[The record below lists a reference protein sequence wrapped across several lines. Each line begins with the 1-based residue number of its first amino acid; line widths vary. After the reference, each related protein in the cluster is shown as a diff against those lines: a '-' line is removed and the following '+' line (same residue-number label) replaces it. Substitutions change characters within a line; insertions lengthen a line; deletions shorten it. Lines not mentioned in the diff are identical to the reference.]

1 MKKMKRV
8 IITGPTGAIG
18 IALIQQMIEE
28 QIEVIAVCNPTS
40 NRRSRIPKN
49 PLVRIVKCDL
59 SNLKM
64 LSETGLPS
72 CDVFYHLG
80 WAGTI

>member
-40 NRRSRIPKN
+40 NRRSRCRKI
-49 PLVRIVKCDL
+49 RW
-59 SNLKM
+59 
-64 LSETGLPS
+64 SEL
-72 CDVFYHLG
+72 
-80 WAGTI
+80 